1 MNRITI
7 NGCFAAL
14 RAAAIV
20 AATAA
25 LIAAAPAQA
34 QTQTQT
40 QSDRAL
46 SPTQAWIEGIE
57 DPSLGYRAWI
67 HGIVPAAAETEAPSG
82 IDAAINAFT
91 APVASFIGKVVFFR
105 IGIEVFGAG
114 LPLVVLWLV
123 IGAVFFTLYMN
134 FINLRGFKH
143 AIELVRGD
151 YADPNSHGEVSH
163 FQALATAVSGT
174 VGIGNIGGVAVAV
187 TVGGAGATFW
197 LIVAGFLGMSTKFV
211 ECTLGVKYRQE
222 FEDGHVSGGPMYYLR
237 KGFSD
242 RGMHGFGKFM
252 GAFYAIGI
260 FIGALGIGNMFQS
273 NQAYV
278 QLNNVAGGA
287 LDGLGWLVGLVM
299 AAVVFMVIVG
309 GIKSIA
315 RVTEK
320 IVPFMALF
328 YCVFALIVIFL
339 NSAVLPQAV
348 ANIFAGAFTGEG
360 VAGGALGALIIGFQ
374 RAVFSNEA
382 GIGSA
387 SIAHSAVKTDEPVT
401 EGIVSLLEP
410 FIDTIVICTITALV
424 IGTAQVAD
432 PYFAGDAQGVAMTS
446 AAFAREFSWFPLPLA
461 FAAVLFAFS
470 TMISWSY
477 YGLKGWSYLFGESAK
492 SQINYKVI
500 FCAFVAL
507 GCVVQLGPILDI
519 SDALVFLICVP
530 NILGL
535 YFLAPIVKKE
545 MNSYFARI
553 DSGDIKKYK

>member
-1 MNRITI
+1 MKRILLSALVLLLSIGPAMAGIDETI
-7 NGCFAAL
+7 NQ
-14 RAAAIV
+14 
-20 AATAA
+20 ATAPIA
-25 LIAAAPAQA
+25 SLIGQ
-34 QTQTQT
+34 
-40 QSDRAL
+40 
-46 SPTQAWIEGIE
+46 I
-57 DPSLGYRAWI
+57 
-67 HGIVPAAAETEAPSG
+67 
-82 IDAAINAFT
+82 
-91 APVASFIGKVVFFR
+91 VFFK
-105 IGIEVFGAG
+105 IPVFGAQ

-123 IGAVFFTLYMN
+123 IGAVFFTVYMG

-151 YADPNSHGEVSH
+151 YANPKDAGEVSH

-211 ECTLGVKYRQE
+211 ECTLGVKYRNE
-222 FEDGHVSGGPMYYLR
+222 NPDGSVSGGPMYYLR
-237 KGFSD
+237 NGFSE
-242 RGMHGFGKFM
+242 RGMEGFGKFM
-252 GAFYAIGI
+252 GTFYAIGI

-278 QLNNVAGGA
+278 QLNNVSGGA
-287 LDGLGWLVGLVM
+287 LDGLGWLVGLIM
-299 AAVVFMVIVG
+299 AGVVFAVIIG

-320 IVPFMALF
+320 IVPFMAVF
-328 YCVFALIVIFL
+328 YCIFALIVIFM
-339 NSAVLPQAV
+339 NGSAIPEAIG
-348 ANIFAGAFTGEG
+348 NIFSGAMTGEG

-387 SIAHSAVKTDEPVT
+387 SIAHAAVKTNEPIT
-401 EGIVSLLEP
+401 EGHVSLLEP

-424 IGTAQVAD
+424 IGTSQVAD
-432 PYFAGDAQGVAMTS
+432 PAFAGEAKGIAMTS
-446 AAFAREFSWFPLPLA
+446 AAFERQLSWFPIPLA
-461 FAAVLFAFS
+461 FAAILFAFS

-477 YGLKGWSYLFGESAK
+477 YGLKGWTYLFGES
-492 SQINYKVI
+492 INGQTLYKII
-500 FCAFVAL
+500 FCVFVAL

-535 YFLAPIVKKE
+535 YFLAPIVKQE
-545 MNSYFARI
+545 LNSYLARLE
-553 DSGDIKKYK
+553 SGEIKKFKNID

>member
-1 MNRITI
+1 MKRLFYILGVWGCLGTTAQAGIDEAI
-7 NGCFAAL
+7 N
-14 RAAAIV
+14 
-20 AATAA
+20 AATAPIA
-25 LIAAAPAQA
+25 TLIGQ
-34 QTQTQT
+34 
-40 QSDRAL
+40 
-46 SPTQAWIEGIE
+46 I
-57 DPSLGYRAWI
+57 
-67 HGIVPAAAETEAPSG
+67 
-82 IDAAINAFT
+82 
-91 APVASFIGKVVFFR
+91 VFFK
-105 IGIEVFGAG
+105 IPVFGAQ
-114 LPLVVLWLV
+114 LPVVVLWLV
-123 IGAVFFTLYMN
+123 VGAVFFTFYMG

-143 AIELVRGD
+143 AIQLVRGD

-187 TVGGAGATFW
+187 TVGGPGATFW
-197 LIVAGFLGMSTKFV
+197 LILAGFLGMSTKFV
-211 ECTLGVKYRQE
+211 ECTLGVKYRKE

-237 KGFSD
+237 QGFSD
-242 RGMHGFGKFM
+242 RGMEGFGKFM
-252 GAFYAIGI
+252 GTFYAIGI

-278 QLNNVAGGA
+278 QLNSVTGGA
-287 LDGLGWLVGLVM
+287 LDGLGWLVGLIL
-299 AAVVFMVIVG
+299 AAVVFSVIVG

-320 IVPFMALF
+320 IVPFMAIF
-328 YCVFALIVIFL
+328 YCLFALIVIFM
-339 NSAVLPQAV
+339 NAGHIPQAV
-348 ANIFAGAFTGEG
+348 ANIFTGAFTGEG
-360 VAGGALGALIIGFQ
+360 VAGGALGAMIIGFQ

-410 FIDTIVICTITALV
+410 FIDTIVICTITAMV
-424 IGTAQVAD
+424 IGTAQVAAPD
-432 PYFAGDAQGVAMTS
+432 FAGDAQGVAMTS
-446 AAFAREFSWFPLPLA
+446 AAFEREFSWFPVPLA
-461 FAAVLFAFS
+461 FAALLFAFS

-477 YGLKGWSYLFGESAK
+477 YGLKGWTYLFGEGETGQK
-492 SQINYKVI
+492 IYKII

-535 YFLAPIVKKE
+535 YFLAPIVKRE
-545 MNSYFARI
+545 MISYFARVE
-553 DSGDIKKYK
+553 SGEIRKFK

>member
-1 MNRITI
+1 MKRILFALITLTLFAMPAAAAGIDETI
-7 NGCFAAL
+7 N
-14 RAAAIV
+14 
-20 AATAA
+20 AATAP
-25 LIAAAPAQA
+25 I
-34 QTQTQT
+34 
-40 QSDRAL
+40 
-46 SPTQAWIEGIE
+46 
-57 DPSLGYRAWI
+57 
-67 HGIVPAAAETEAPSG
+67 
-82 IDAAINAFT
+82 
-91 APVASFIGKVVFFR
+91 ASFIGQVVFFK
-105 IGIEVFGAG
+105 IPLFGAQ

-123 IGAVFFTLYMN
+123 VGAVFFTIYLG

-151 YADPNSHGEVSH
+151 YANPNDSGEVSH

-187 TVGGAGATFW
+187 TVGGPGATFW
-197 LIVAGFLGMSTKFV
+197 LIMAGFLGMSTKFV
-211 ECTLGVKYRQE
+211 ECTLGVKYRNE
-222 FEDGHVSGGPMYYLR
+222 NPDGSVSGGPMYYLR
-237 KGFSD
+237 KGFSE
-242 RGMHGFGKFM
+242 RGMDGFGKFM
-252 GAFYAIGI
+252 GTFYAVGI

-287 LDGLGWLVGLVM
+287 LDGLGWLVGLIM
-299 AAVVFMVIVG
+299 AAVVFAVIIG

-320 IVPFMALF
+320 IVPFMAIF
-328 YCVFALIVIFL
+328 YCVFALIVILMNF
-339 NSAVLPQAV
+339 SSIPTAIG
-348 ANIFAGAFTGEG
+348 NIFSGAMTGEG

-387 SIAHSAVKTDEPVT
+387 SIAHSAVRTNEPVT
-401 EGIVSLLEP
+401 EGMVSLLEP

-424 IGTAQVAD
+424 IGTSQVAD
-432 PYFAGDAQGVAMTS
+432 PGFAGEAKGIAMTS
-446 AAFAREFSWFPLPLA
+446 AAFERQLSWFPIPLA
-461 FAAVLFAFS
+461 FAGVLFAFS

-477 YGLKGWSYLFGESAK
+477 YGLKGWTYMFGEGATG
-492 SQINYKVI
+492 QTIYKLL

-535 YFLAPIVKKE
+535 YVLAPIVKQE
-545 MNSYFARI
+545 LNSYLARI
-553 DSGDIKKYK
+553 ESGEIKKYVDR